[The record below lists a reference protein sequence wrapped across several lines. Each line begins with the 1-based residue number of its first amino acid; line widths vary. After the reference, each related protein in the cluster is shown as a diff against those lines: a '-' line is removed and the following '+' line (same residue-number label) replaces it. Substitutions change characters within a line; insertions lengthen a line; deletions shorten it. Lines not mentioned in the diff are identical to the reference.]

1 MTSDLLVCGLGPA
14 GRALAYRALRQ
25 GQSVTVVDPQ
35 PERQWNATY
44 AAWADELPDWVSAQV
59 LAAVV
64 DNPIAWTTR
73 RVELARRYV
82 VFDTARLQESL
93 DLTGARILTDR
104 VADIV
109 APTRSGQHAHDL
121 PSVRLAS
128 GAVLPA
134 GRVINARGVPR
145 SPALAEQ
152 TAYGVVVDRAQW
164 AEPET
169 LFMDWRQ
176 DNGADPS
183 EPRSFLYAVPL
194 SDDAVLLEETCLAGR
209 PALDS
214 TVLRDR
220 LTHRLRSRGITLTG
234 EERIERV
241 RFPVHGG
248 KPGRTT
254 FGAAGGLLH
263 PASGYSV
270 ATALRTADTLSA
282 GDSIWPHSA
291 RAVHALRLAG
301 LRVLLALPPQDLP
314 VFFDAFFT
322 LPAARQ
328 RAYLSGRDDLPGT
341 AAAMSALFTALPWR
355 LRRTLVLSSA
365 GISNN

>member
-1 MTSDLLVCGLGPA
+1 
-14 GRALAYRALRQ
+14 
-25 GQSVTVVDPQ
+25 
-35 PERQWNATY
+35 
-44 AAWADELPDWVSAQV
+44 
-59 LAAVV
+59 
-64 DNPIAWTTR
+64 
-73 RVELARRYV
+73 
-82 VFDTARLQESL
+82 
-93 DLTGARILTDR
+93 
-104 VADIV
+104 
-109 APTRSGQHAHDL
+109 
-121 PSVRLAS
+121 
-128 GAVLPA
+128 
-134 GRVINARGVPR
+134 
-145 SPALAEQ
+145 
-152 TAYGVVVDRAQW
+152 
-164 AEPET
+164 
-169 LFMDWRQ
+169 MDWRQ

-301 LRVLLALPPQDLP
+301 LRVLLALPRRISLSSSTPSSHSPPHDSAP
-314 VFFDAFFT
+314 T
-322 LPAARQ
+322 SPAAMISPAPPPPCPRSSRRCPGDCAVPSCSPQ
-328 RAYLSGRDDLPGT
+328 QGSATTEKPRAGPVG
-341 AAAMSALFTALPWR
+341 
-355 LRRTLVLSSA
+355 
-365 GISNN
+365 